1 MQITVYKYELRN
13 QSQPLSGTMIIVV
26 LNILKNKAFLTN
38 QKFMKSKEGNK

>member
-13 QSQPLSGTMIIVV
+13 QSQPLSDTMIIVV

-38 QKFMKSKEGNK
+38 